1 MRNVKQ
7 ITTKSIIAIISLG
20 ILTYTTMIGSVLA
33 DEIKYPSA
41 KFNQP
46 EAKDKTELTS
56 SIFDEKI
63 KENKALELLIF
74 NQENKNVTEEQQL
87 VDEKAQLISDMTG
100 KIYLQVKLQGQID
113 KEQLV
118 FQNDKNEEFPFVI
131 KDEKDD
137 TIVRI
142 LIEQHMDK
150 INMHVKTLAAKKD
163 LDNKEM
169 VYSIHFKE
177 KKVQHDDAKE
187 VPSKH
192 QNQENNKDK
201 LKKDIDDKKDS
212 QKSDIKERRT
222 SLFTEKGLNDIPVQK
237 DKVQQDSNKKI
248 ENERP
253 KASGTL
259 KVENSPPTVKKVENE
274 RPKASGTLK
283 VENSP
288 PTVKKVEN
296 DHKEQPKHKDEKSK
310 KEKKKVVEKE
320 KALPAFNRDDDSKN
334 SSQLS
339 SDIKELDEPNHKKQY
354 ILFAAGIVLA
364 TILLISAHLYSRKRG
379 NQV

>member
-7 ITTKSIIAIISLG
+7 IATKSIIAIISLG

-46 EAKDKTELTS
+46 EAKEKTELTS

-100 KIYLQVKLQGQID
+100 KIYLQVKLKGQID

-150 INMHVKTLAAKKD
+150 INMHVKTLAEKKD

-169 VYSIHFKE
+169 LYSIHFKE

-192 QNQENNKDK
+192 QNQENNQDQ

-259 KVENSPPTVKKVENE
+259 KVENSPPTVKKVEN
-274 RPKASGTLK
+274 
-283 VENSP
+283 N
-288 PTVKKVEN
+288 
-296 DHKEQPKHKDEKSK
+296 HKEQPKHKDEKSK

-354 ILFAAGIVLA
+354 MLFAVGIVLA

>member
-7 ITTKSIIAIISLG
+7 IATKSIIAIISLG

-100 KIYLQVKLQGQID
+100 KIYLQVKLKGQID

-137 TIVRI
+137 IIVRI

-150 INMHVKTLAAKKD
+150 INMHVKTLAEKKD

-169 VYSIHFKE
+169 LYSIHFKE

-192 QNQENNKDK
+192 QNQENNQDQ

-259 KVENSPPTVKKVENE
+259 KVENSPPTVKKVEN
-274 RPKASGTLK
+274 
-283 VENSP
+283 N
-288 PTVKKVEN
+288 
-296 DHKEQPKHKDEKSK
+296 HKEQPKHKDEKSK

-354 ILFAAGIVLA
+354 MLFAVGIVLA

>member
-7 ITTKSIIAIISLG
+7 IATKSIIAIISLG

-33 DEIKYPSA
+33 DEMKYPSA

-74 NQENKNVTEEQQL
+74 DQENKNVTEEQQL
-87 VDEKAQLISDMTG
+87 VDEKAQLISAMTG
-100 KIYLQVKLQGQID
+100 KIYLQVKLKGQID
-113 KEQLV
+113 KERLV

-150 INMHVKTLAAKKD
+150 INMHVKTLAEKKN

-192 QNQENNKDK
+192 QNQENNQEK
-201 LKKDIDDKKDS
+201 LKK
-212 QKSDIKERRT
+212 
-222 SLFTEKGLNDIPVQK
+222 
-237 DKVQQDSNKKI
+237 
-248 ENERP
+248 
-253 KASGTL
+253 
-259 KVENSPPTVKKVENE
+259 
-274 RPKASGTLK
+274 
-283 VENSP
+283 
-288 PTVKKVEN
+288 
-296 DHKEQPKHKDEKSK
+296 
-310 KEKKKVVEKE
+310 
-320 KALPAFNRDDDSKN
+320 
-334 SSQLS
+334 
-339 SDIKELDEPNHKKQY
+339 
-354 ILFAAGIVLA
+354 ILM
-364 TILLISAHLYSRKRG
+364 TKR
-379 NQV
+379 

>member
-7 ITTKSIIAIISLG
+7 IATKSIIAIISLG

-100 KIYLQVKLQGQID
+100 KIYLQVKLKGQIE

-131 KDEKDD
+131 KGEKDD

-150 INMHVKTLAAKKD
+150 IDMHVKTLAEKKD

-192 QNQENNKDK
+192 QNQENNQDK

-248 ENERP
+248 
-253 KASGTL
+253 
-259 KVENSPPTVKKVENE
+259 ENE

>member
-7 ITTKSIIAIISLG
+7 IATKSIIAIISIG

-46 EAKDKTELTS
+46 EAKDKTELNT

-100 KIYLQVKLQGQID
+100 KIYLQVKLKGQID

-131 KDEKDD
+131 KDEKND

-150 INMHVKTLAAKKD
+150 IDMHVKTLAEKKD

-192 QNQENNKDK
+192 QNQENNQDQ

-222 SLFTEKGLNDIPVQK
+222 SLLTEKGLNDIPVQK

-259 KVENSPPTVKKVENE
+259 KVENSPPTVKKVEN
-274 RPKASGTLK
+274 
-283 VENSP
+283 N
-288 PTVKKVEN
+288 
-296 DHKEQPKHKDEKSK
+296 HKEQPKHKDEKSK

-334 SSQLS
+334 NSQLS

>member
-7 ITTKSIIAIISLG
+7 IATKSIIAIISLG

-46 EAKDKTELTS
+46 EAKDKTELTT

-74 NQENKNVTEEQQL
+74 NQENKNVTEEQL

-100 KIYLQVKLQGQID
+100 KIYLQVKLKGQID

-142 LIEQHMDK
+142 LVEQHMDK
-150 INMHVKTLAAKKD
+150 INMHVKTLAEKKN

-192 QNQENNKDK
+192 QNQENNQDQ

-212 QKSDIKERRT
+212 QKSDTKERRT

-259 KVENSPPTVKKVENE
+259 KVENSPPTVKKDEN
-274 RPKASGTLK
+274 
-283 VENSP
+283 N
-288 PTVKKVEN
+288 
-296 DHKEQPKHKDEKSK
+296 HKEQPKHKDEKSK

>member
-7 ITTKSIIAIISLG
+7 IATKSIIAIISIG

-46 EAKDKTELTS
+46 EAKDKTELTT

-100 KIYLQVKLQGQID
+100 KIYLQVKLKGQID

-131 KDEKDD
+131 KDEKND

-150 INMHVKTLAAKKD
+150 IDMHVKTLAEKKD

-192 QNQENNKDK
+192 QNQENNQDQ

-222 SLFTEKGLNDIPVQK
+222 SLLTEKGLNDIPVQK

-259 KVENSPPTVKKVENE
+259 KVENSPLTVKKVEN
-274 RPKASGTLK
+274 
-283 VENSP
+283 N
-288 PTVKKVEN
+288 
-296 DHKEQPKHKDEKSK
+296 HKEQPKHKDEKSK

-334 SSQLS
+334 NSQLS

>member
-7 ITTKSIIAIISLG
+7 IATKSIIAIISIG

-46 EAKDKTELTS
+46 EAKDKTELTT

-100 KIYLQVKLQGQID
+100 KIYLQVKLKGQID

-131 KDEKDD
+131 KDEKND

-150 INMHVKTLAAKKD
+150 IDMHVKTLAEKKD

-177 KKVQHDDAKE
+177 KKVQHDDEKE

-192 QNQENNKDK
+192 QNQENNQDQ

-222 SLFTEKGLNDIPVQK
+222 SLLTEKGLNDIPVQK

-259 KVENSPPTVKKVENE
+259 KVENSPPTVKKVEN
-274 RPKASGTLK
+274 
-283 VENSP
+283 N
-288 PTVKKVEN
+288 
-296 DHKEQPKHKDEKSK
+296 HKEQPKHKDEKSK

-334 SSQLS
+334 NSQLS

>member
-7 ITTKSIIAIISLG
+7 IATKSIIAIISLG

-33 DEIKYPSA
+33 DEMKYPSA

-74 NQENKNVTEEQQL
+74 DQENKNVTEEQQL

-100 KIYLQVKLQGQID
+100 KIYLQVKLKGQID

-150 INMHVKTLAAKKD
+150 INMHVKTLDEKKN

-192 QNQENNKDK
+192 QNQENNQDQ

-259 KVENSPPTVKKVENE
+259 KVENSPPTVKKVEN
-274 RPKASGTLK
+274 
-283 VENSP
+283 
-288 PTVKKVEN
+288 

-320 KALPAFNRDDDSKN
+320 KALPAFNRDNDSKN

-354 ILFAAGIVLA
+354 MLFAAGIVLA

>member
-7 ITTKSIIAIISLG
+7 IATKSIIAIISLG

-100 KIYLQVKLQGQID
+100 KIYLQVKLKGQID

-142 LIEQHMDK
+142 LIERHMDK
-150 INMHVKTLAAKKD
+150 INMHVKTLAEKKD

-169 VYSIHFKE
+169 LYSIHFKE

-192 QNQENNKDK
+192 QNQENNQDQ

-212 QKSDIKERRT
+212 QKSDNKERRT

-259 KVENSPPTVKKVENE
+259 KVENSPPTVKKVEN
-274 RPKASGTLK
+274 
-283 VENSP
+283 N
-288 PTVKKVEN
+288 
-296 DHKEQPKHKDEKSK
+296 HKEQPKHKDEKSK

-354 ILFAAGIVLA
+354 MLFAVGIVLA

>member
-7 ITTKSIIAIISLG
+7 IATKSIIAIISLG

-56 SIFDEKI
+56 SIFNEKI

-100 KIYLQVKLQGQID
+100 KIYLQVKLKGQID

-118 FQNDKNEEFPFVI
+118 FQNDKNEEFPFFI

-150 INMHVKTLAAKKD
+150 INMHVKTLAEKKD

-192 QNQENNKDK
+192 QNQENNQDQ

-259 KVENSPPTVKKVENE
+259 KVENSPPTVKKVEN
-274 RPKASGTLK
+274 
-283 VENSP
+283 N
-288 PTVKKVEN
+288 
-296 DHKEQPKHKDEKSK
+296 HKEQPKHKDEKSK

-354 ILFAAGIVLA
+354 MLFAAGILLA

>member
-7 ITTKSIIAIISLG
+7 IATKSIIAIISIG

-46 EAKDKTELTS
+46 EAKDKTELTT

-100 KIYLQVKLQGQID
+100 KIYLQVKLKGQID

-131 KDEKDD
+131 KDEKND

-150 INMHVKTLAAKKD
+150 IDMHVKTLAEKKD

-187 VPSKH
+187 VPSTH
-192 QNQENNKDK
+192 QNQENNQDQ

-222 SLFTEKGLNDIPVQK
+222 SLLTEKGLNDIPVQK

-259 KVENSPPTVKKVENE
+259 KVENSPPTVKKVEN
-274 RPKASGTLK
+274 
-283 VENSP
+283 N
-288 PTVKKVEN
+288 
-296 DHKEQPKHKDEKSK
+296 HKEQPKHKDEKSK

-334 SSQLS
+334 NSQLS